1 MKKGYKHKTGVFGTD
16 AEKYFSRLFMMLQN
30 PNGSRRPDF
39 ITLDGQYNPRISM
52 ELKSGRGH
60 KGVLVDYQLHYAV
73 TCEKDYIEILGEEPK
88 PRDDVLPGVGLNGL
102 DRKPVR
108 YYYDL
113 LNRTD
118 EVSAEEL
125 DRPFSNIK
133 LTWGDHY
140 ILPPE
145 MGFCAFAISRMARTG
160 ERFED
165 VQEDLKRI
173 IKQDILASSEDY
185 LNRKGMKQSWQNIFG
200 RDFAAIYHQDRGIAT
215 REGQRRIDL
224 LKKYFPT
231 LDDLKRVAIP
241 GPNNT
246 FIYIFAKEGDVDLFD
261 RQLRNVVQSR
271 VPIIEKLTRERKE
284 SEGLL
289 EKIETAEESVLFLA
303 EADPKNTSYIFS
315 KLNPLEI
322 GKLKRLSNWLD
333 EGESPIS
340 LLPEKPDDD
349 IPF

>member
-1 MKKGYKHKTGVFGTD
+1 VSCRYTSSGNTYEPNRQAQKDRQKAEYDYQVNRKAEREIEEVLKKLDRIEKKLGKSDIYLKNLFFISNSIMNFYEKGYKHKTGVFGTD

-125 DRPFSNIK
+125 DRPFSNI
-133 LTWGDHY
+133 
-140 ILPPE
+140 
-145 MGFCAFAISRMARTG
+145 
-160 ERFED
+160 
-165 VQEDLKRI
+165 
-173 IKQDILASSEDY
+173 
-185 LNRKGMKQSWQNIFG
+185 N
-200 RDFAAIYHQDRGIAT
+200 
-215 REGQRRIDL
+215 
-224 LKKYFPT
+224 
-231 LDDLKRVAIP
+231 
-241 GPNNT
+241 
-246 FIYIFAKEGDVDLFD
+246 
-261 RQLRNVVQSR
+261 
-271 VPIIEKLTRERKE
+271 
-284 SEGLL
+284 
-289 EKIETAEESVLFLA
+289 
-303 EADPKNTSYIFS
+303 
-315 KLNPLEI
+315 
-322 GKLKRLSNWLD
+322 
-333 EGESPIS
+333 
-340 LLPEKPDDD
+340 
-349 IPF
+349 